1 MSMSNYNRSFAV
13 DIAKFDLQLHRE
25 LSSKLRKATINGFR
39 SAITQTRVDT
49 GTARL
54 NWRVSLGDINT
65 STSKDPSIKP
75 KKGQPPNTTEY
86 MTSGMEAVSVTL
98 KSGFLG
104 NIYISNNLDYIGML
118 NWMDDYETGIVRSVE
133 EGLMA

>member
-1 MSMSNYNRSFAV
+1 MSMNNFSRSFAV

-75 KKGQPPNTTEY
+75 KKGQSPSTTEY

-104 NIYISNNLDYIGML
+104 NIYISNNLDYIGLL